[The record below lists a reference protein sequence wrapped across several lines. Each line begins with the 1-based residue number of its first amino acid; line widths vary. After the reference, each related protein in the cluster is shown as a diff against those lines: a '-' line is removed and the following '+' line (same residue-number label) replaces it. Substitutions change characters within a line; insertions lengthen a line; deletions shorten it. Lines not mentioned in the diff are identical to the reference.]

1 MLNPFKYSRIFII
14 YHLFRFHTAKNSL
27 FSLALKPTDFIR
39 PVLPRESRRSEWTG
53 RWVIL
58 TRKECLMK
66 LVARHKSV
74 QGVGVGSVMSEGVYL
89 RLQAYIVR
97 DLVRSSVMAGENVRR
112 ARPFV
117 GVV

>member
-1 MLNPFKYSRIFII
+1 
-14 YHLFRFHTAKNSL
+14 
-27 FSLALKPTDFIR
+27 
-39 PVLPRESRRSEWTG
+39 
-53 RWVIL
+53 
-58 TRKECLMK
+58 MK

-97 DLVRSSVMAGENVRR
+97 DLVRSLVIAGEKVRR